1 MSKGKSLLLSA
12 KKLTIFLFAITVGV
26 EGFAQKNK
34 SAARTSG
41 NRVDACIQRNR
52 QLTNEIR
59 VLNQIVAEKSNK
71 VSTQEGM
78 LSYYQSTL
86 KASRDSS
93 EAIQKLYNSL
103 VDKSSSEID
112 ALRQAL
118 KDSIESMQVFK
129 AQVMKD
135 RQRVVRDTNVV
146 RVYNMPSDQVRVRVL
161 RKVLDEGIG
170 LVIERNTDEGF
181 LVSKIFK
188 DRKTTGLFK
197 KVIETR
203 VDCDIRMIQ
212 HPYED
217 NRTLFYANTR
227 VQEKQKK
234 DKPYVELTDNKVIS
248 DYQRKLLKFFDEF
261 LVKN

>member
-34 SAARTSG
+34 SVARTSG

-93 EAIQKLYNSL
+93 ETIQKLYNSL

-217 NRTLFYANTR
+217 NRTLFYASTR

>member
-12 KKLTIFLFAITVGV
+12 KKLTIFLFAITVGI

-34 SAARTSG
+34 SVARTSG

-59 VLNQIVAEKSNK
+59 VLNQIVAEKSSK

-93 EAIQKLYNSL
+93 ETIQKLYNSL

-118 KDSIESMQVFK
+118 KDSIESMQIFK

-188 DRKTTGLFK
+188 DRKTKGLFK

-217 NRTLFYANTR
+217 NRTLFYASTR